1 MTSAMLCA
9 CWESTWP
16 NCVDTHPPMEL
27 LGIIVAIVTALGSA
41 ATAVGVI
48 FAVQQIRLAKQLAQ
62 TQFEDDLT
70 KQFREIIRRIPIEAL
85 LGEELSEEAYDRTRD
100 DFFRY
105 IDLSNE
111 QVFLRR
117 NDRISARTWKL
128 WCEGIKAFLS
138 RPAFGR
144 AWGEFKDK
152 SPDTFKE
159 LRRLE
164 REEFKIDPYEWG
176 KSRVIQSQAG

>member
-1 MTSAMLCA
+1 MSGLNML
-9 CWESTWP
+9 
-16 NCVDTHPPMEL
+16 EL
-27 LGIIVAIVTALGSA
+27 LTAAASLATAIGVIVAAY
-41 ATAVGVI
+41 
-48 FAVQQIRLAKQLAQ
+48 QIRLTRQLSR

-117 NDRISARTWKL
+117 NDRVSARTWKL

-164 REEFKIDPYEWG
+164 REDFKIDPYEWG
-176 KSRVIQSQAG
+176 KSRVI

>member
-1 MTSAMLCA
+1 ML
-9 CWESTWP
+9 
-16 NCVDTHPPMEL
+16 EL
-27 LGIIVAIVTALGSA
+27 LTAAASLATAIGVIVAAY
-41 ATAVGVI
+41 
-48 FAVQQIRLAKQLAQ
+48 QIRLTRQLSR

-117 NDRISARTWKL
+117 NDRVSARTWKL

-138 RPAFGR
+138 LPAFGR

-152 SPDTFKE
+152 SPDSFKE

-164 REEFKIDPYEWG
+164 REGYKIDPYEWG

>member
-1 MTSAMLCA
+1 ML
-9 CWESTWP
+9 
-16 NCVDTHPPMEL
+16 EL
-27 LGIIVAIVTALGSA
+27 LTAAASLATAIGVIVAAY
-41 ATAVGVI
+41 
-48 FAVQQIRLAKQLAQ
+48 QIRLTRQLSR

-164 REEFKIDPYEWG
+164 REDFKIDPYEWG
-176 KSRVIQSQAG
+176 KSRVI

>member
-1 MTSAMLCA
+1 ML
-9 CWESTWP
+9 
-16 NCVDTHPPMEL
+16 EL
-27 LGIIVAIVTALGSA
+27 LTAAASLATAIGVIVAAY
-41 ATAVGVI
+41 
-48 FAVQQIRLAKQLAQ
+48 QIRLTRQLSR

-85 LGEELSEEAYDRTRD
+85 LGDELSEEAYDRTRD

-117 NDRISARTWKL
+117 NDRVSARTWKL

-164 REEFKIDPYEWG
+164 REGYKIDPYEWG
-176 KSRVIQSQAG
+176 KSRVIKVRRGDKGGLRLER

>member
-1 MTSAMLCA
+1 MPTSANWLAKRRTMTEILA
-9 CWESTWP
+9 DIDLQTDEKQ
-16 NCVDTHPPMEL
+16 
-27 LGIIVAIVTALGSA
+27 VARIRADMQDKALGS
-41 ATAVGVI
+41 
-48 FAVQQIRLAKQLAQ
+48 
-62 TQFEDDLT
+62 
-70 KQFREIIRRIPIEAL
+70 
-85 LGEELSEEAYDRTRD
+85 
-100 DFFRY
+100 RY

-117 NDRISARTWKL
+117 NDRVSARTWKL

-138 RPAFGR
+138 RPAFVR
-144 AWGEFKDK
+144 AWAEFKDK

-176 KSRVIQSQAG
+176 KSRVI

>member
-1 MTSAMLCA
+1 ML
-9 CWESTWP
+9 
-16 NCVDTHPPMEL
+16 EL
-27 LGIIVAIVTALGSA
+27 LTAAASL

-48 FAVQQIRLAKQLAQ
+48 VAAYQIRLTRQLSR

-117 NDRISARTWKL
+117 NDRVSARTWKL

-138 RPAFGR
+138 RPAFVR

-164 REEFKIDPYEWG
+164 REDFKIDPYEWG
-176 KSRVIQSQAG
+176 KSRVI

>member
-1 MTSAMLCA
+1 MSGLNML
-9 CWESTWP
+9 
-16 NCVDTHPPMEL
+16 EL
-27 LGIIVAIVTALGSA
+27 LTAAASLATAIGVIVAAY
-41 ATAVGVI
+41 
-48 FAVQQIRLAKQLAQ
+48 QIRLTRQLSR

-117 NDRISARTWKL
+117 NDRVSARTWKL

-144 AWGEFKDK
+144 AWGEFKEK

-164 REEFKIDPYEWG
+164 REDFKIDPYEWG
-176 KSRVIQSQAG
+176 KSRVI

>member
-1 MTSAMLCA
+1 ML
-9 CWESTWP
+9 
-16 NCVDTHPPMEL
+16 EL
-27 LGIIVAIVTALGSA
+27 LTAAASL
-41 ATAVGVI
+41 ATAIGVLV
-48 FAVQQIRLAKQLAQ
+48 AAYQIRLTRQLSR

-117 NDRISARTWKL
+117 NDRVSARTWRL

-176 KSRVIQSQAG
+176 KSRVI

>member
-1 MTSAMLCA
+1 MSGLHML
-9 CWESTWP
+9 
-16 NCVDTHPPMEL
+16 EL
-27 LGIIVAIVTALGSA
+27 LTAAASLATAIGVIVAAY
-41 ATAVGVI
+41 
-48 FAVQQIRLAKQLAQ
+48 QIRLTRQLSR

-117 NDRISARTWKL
+117 NDRVSARTWKL

-144 AWGEFKDK
+144 AWGEFKEK

-164 REEFKIDPYEWG
+164 REDFKIDPSEWG
-176 KSRVIQSQAG
+176 KSRVI

>member
-1 MTSAMLCA
+1 ML
-9 CWESTWP
+9 
-16 NCVDTHPPMEL
+16 EL
-27 LGIIVAIVTALGSA
+27 LTAAASL
-41 ATAVGVI
+41 ATAIGVLV
-48 FAVQQIRLAKQLAQ
+48 AAYQIRLTRQLSR

-117 NDRISARTWKL
+117 NDRVSARTWKL

-164 REEFKIDPYEWG
+164 REGYKIDPYEWG
-176 KSRVIQSQAG
+176 KSRVI

>member
-1 MTSAMLCA
+1 ML
-9 CWESTWP
+9 
-16 NCVDTHPPMEL
+16 EL
-27 LGIIVAIVTALGSA
+27 LTAAASL

-48 FAVQQIRLAKQLAQ
+48 VAAYQIRLTRQLSR

-85 LGEELSEEAYDRTRD
+85 LGEELGEEAYDRTRD

-117 NDRISARTWKL
+117 NDRVSARTWKL

-164 REEFKIDPYEWG
+164 REGFKVDPYEWG
-176 KSRVIQSQAG
+176 KSRVI

>member
-1 MTSAMLCA
+1 ML
-9 CWESTWP
+9 
-16 NCVDTHPPMEL
+16 EL
-27 LGIIVAIVTALGSA
+27 LTAAASLATAIGVIVAAY
-41 ATAVGVI
+41 
-48 FAVQQIRLAKQLAQ
+48 QIRLTRQLSR

-117 NDRISARTWKL
+117 NDRVSARTWKL

-164 REEFKIDPYEWG
+164 REGYKIDPYEWG
-176 KSRVIQSQAG
+176 KSRVI

>member
-1 MTSAMLCA
+1 ML
-9 CWESTWP
+9 
-16 NCVDTHPPMEL
+16 EL
-27 LGIIVAIVTALGSA
+27 LTAAASLATAIGVIVAAY
-41 ATAVGVI
+41 
-48 FAVQQIRLAKQLAQ
+48 QIRLTRQLSR

-70 KQFREIIRRIPIEAL
+70 KQFRDIIRRIPIEAL

-117 NDRISARTWKL
+117 NDRVSARTWKL

-164 REEFKIDPYEWG
+164 REDFKIDPYGWG
-176 KSRVIQSQAG
+176 KSRVIQSQAR

>member
-1 MTSAMLCA
+1 MSGLNML
-9 CWESTWP
+9 
-16 NCVDTHPPMEL
+16 EL
-27 LGIIVAIVTALGSA
+27 LTAAASL
-41 ATAVGVI
+41 ATAIGVLV
-48 FAVQQIRLAKQLAQ
+48 AAYQIRLTRQLSR

-117 NDRISARTWKL
+117 NDRVSARTWKL

-164 REEFKIDPYEWG
+164 REDFKIAPYEWG
-176 KSRVIQSQAG
+176 KSRVI

>member
-1 MTSAMLCA
+1 ML
-9 CWESTWP
+9 
-16 NCVDTHPPMEL
+16 EL
-27 LGIIVAIVTALGSA
+27 LTAAASLATAIGVIVAAY
-41 ATAVGVI
+41 
-48 FAVQQIRLAKQLAQ
+48 QIRLTRQLSR

-70 KQFREIIRRIPIEAL
+70 KQFREIIRRIPVEAL

-117 NDRISARTWKL
+117 NDRVSARTWKL

-144 AWGEFKDK
+144 AWGEFKEQ

-164 REEFKIDPYEWG
+164 REDFKIDPYEWG
-176 KSRVIQSQAG
+176 KSRVI

>member
-1 MTSAMLCA
+1 ML
-9 CWESTWP
+9 
-16 NCVDTHPPMEL
+16 EL
-27 LGIIVAIVTALGSA
+27 LTAAASLATAIGVIVAAY
-41 ATAVGVI
+41 
-48 FAVQQIRLAKQLAQ
+48 QIRLTRQLSR

-117 NDRISARTWKL
+117 NDRVSARTWKL

-164 REEFKIDPYEWG
+164 REDFKIDPYEWG
-176 KSRVIQSQAG
+176 KSRVI

>member
-1 MTSAMLCA
+1 MSGLNML
-9 CWESTWP
+9 
-16 NCVDTHPPMEL
+16 EL
-27 LGIIVAIVTALGSA
+27 LTAAASLATAIGVIVAAY
-41 ATAVGVI
+41 
-48 FAVQQIRLAKQLAQ
+48 QIRLTRQLSR

-85 LGEELSEEAYDRTRD
+85 LGEELCEEAYDRTRD

-117 NDRISARTWKL
+117 NDRVSARTWKL

-164 REEFKIDPYEWG
+164 REDFKIDPYEWG
-176 KSRVIQSQAG
+176 KSRVI